1 MDTSTTPSAV
11 NTLPTL
17 YKRNSNG
24 SVNQWTI
31 VVEAYG
37 GLASIVTTYGQVGGA
52 LQTTRDL
59 VTEGKNVG
67 KRNATTP
74 MQQAL
79 KEARAKW
86 EKEKKRGYVETL
98 AAAEAGEVDD
108 IIEGGVV
115 VMTAKSYGDYADDV
129 EFPVVVQ
136 PKLDG
141 HRCIAVVEASAAF
154 GVTVSLWTRTRKAIK
169 SVPHIQEAVRSA
181 FARQLASGEVKEG
194 QYTLDGELYLHRL
207 HADFEKLSSLIRH
220 DGPVSGSEQLEYH
233 VYDVIADTD
242 FLTRFKTIEH
252 TFDDNS
258 SVKLVETHI
267 CPDAATLAGH
277 YDYFRKQNYE
287 GAMVRR
293 LGVPYQHKRTDAL
306 LKMKDFLDAEARI
319 VGIEEGRGKLRGHV
333 GAFVCEMPS
342 GVQFNVKLSGSTEK
356 LKGAFENPTEW
367 IGQTLRYRYQ
377 NLTAEGKPRF
387 PVGIARVPASLVA
400 KE

>member
-1 MDTSTTPSAV
+1 MDTSIAPSV
-11 NTLPTL
+11 VDTLPTL

-31 VVEAYG
+31 SVESSGVA
-37 GLASIVTTYGQVGGA
+37 AVIITTYGQVGGA
-52 LQTTRDL
+52 MQTTRDL
-59 VTEGKNVG
+59 VVEGKNVG

-98 AAAEAGEVDD
+98 AAAEAGEVDGL
-108 IIEGGVV
+108 IEGGVD

-129 EFPVVVQ
+129 EFPVAVQ

-141 HRCIAVVEASAAF
+141 HRCVAIVDVIELESMPPQRVAS
-154 GVTVSLWTRTRKAIK
+154 VTLWTRTRKRIK
-169 SVPHIQEAVRSA
+169 SVPHIEQALTAA
-181 FARQLASGEVKEG
+181 FANHPVGT
-194 QYTLDGELYLHRL
+194 YILDGELYLHHL

-233 VYDVIADTD
+233 VYDVIADAD
-242 FLTRFKTIEH
+242 FLMRFKTIEH

-258 SVKLVETHI
+258 PVKLVETHI
-267 CPDAATLAGH
+267 CPDAATLASH

-293 LGVPYQHKRTDAL
+293 LDVPYQHKRTDAL

-319 VGIEEGRGKLRGHV
+319 IGIEEGRGKLRGHV

-356 LKGAFENPTEW
+356 LKEAFENPTEW

-377 NLTAEGKPRF
+377 NLTADGKPRF
-387 PVGIARVPASLVA
+387 PVGIARVPGSLVA